1 MPNSG
6 SIYGS
11 FNGSS
16 ANNFIFRIDWTVL
29 QQDNANRKSKVR
41 FSWNVQRKYS
51 GQNTYKYPA
60 PWSQTTDGSTDSGS
74 INFDIR
80 NTPTYTDLE
89 ILTNTVWIQHGVNGK
104 KTAAVS
110 GTLNLSGT
118 SAGTGSF
125 SGSIALPD
133 IPVTPPS
140 INSFAISDVGA
151 SLASGVYVEGK
162 SVIKLTATATAY
174 EGATVS
180 NYAFYRDGTLIG
192 NNAAGVLTEAGTA
205 ISGSHVYKVIVTDS
219 YGMTAE
225 QSLAAITVYPYS
237 LPKIDSSET
246 YRCDTS
252 GTEQSGGPSVKVK
265 ASWTTSSC
273 GGYNTSSGTAA
284 VNGYSASLTNGTAA
298 RIDANLNAAAAYTVT
313 YTITDSFGETAVT
326 TIPVL
331 SAFRNFALYPD
342 GTVGGFAFGEMP
354 TSPGVGVFNTPDVIF
369 RGLVSPFGGIKPE
382 AGVRPA
388 TLTDLNSTILAKFN
402 DMEAGT
408 VHLLVLDPSANF
420 SPFGGGK
427 TCFLIFKASSTYGA
441 IVGANGISG
450 SGCIIYKTSVYSG
463 AITGWSVV

>member
-29 QQDNANRKSKVR
+29 QQDNANRKSKVK

-125 SGSIALPD
+125 SGSIVLPD

-192 NNAAGVLTEAGTA
+192 NNTTGVLTEAGTA
-205 ISGSHVYKVIVTDS
+205 ISGSHIYKVIVTDS

-326 TIPVL
+326 TVPVL

-354 TSPGVGVFNTPDVIF
+354 TSPGVGVFNTPHVIF
-369 RGLVSPFGGIKPE
+369 RGDVKIEDALLPSDTQNVS
-382 AGVRPA
+382 
-388 TLTDLNSTILAKFN
+388 TLAAADSALLAVF
-402 DMEAGT
+402 
-408 VHLLVLDPSANF
+408 ANMPDRSVTFAMLTFTASF
-420 SPFGGGK
+420 SPFEGYATLFQICRTNSSYGVVAGYSYDASSAK
-427 TCFLIFKASSTYGA
+427 LFKAA
-441 IVGANGISG
+441 ILGGVL
-450 SGCIIYKTSVYSG
+450 TSWVT
-463 AITGWSVV
+463 I

>member
-29 QQDNANRKSKVR
+29 QQDNASRKSKVK

-60 PWSQTTDGSTDSGS
+60 PWSQTTDGSTDSGN

-89 ILTNTVWIQHGVNGK
+89 ILTNTVWIQHGANGK

-125 SGSIALPD
+125 SGSIVLPD

-192 NNAAGVLTEAGTA
+192 NNTTGVLTEAGTA

-326 TIPVL
+326 TVPVL

-354 TSPGVGVFNTPDVIF
+354 TSPGVGVFNTPHVIF
-369 RGLVSPFGGIKPE
+369 RGDVKIEDALLPSDTQNVS
-382 AGVRPA
+382 
-388 TLTDLNSTILAKFN
+388 TLAAADSALLAVF
-402 DMEAGT
+402 
-408 VHLLVLDPSANF
+408 ANMPDRSVTFAMLTFTASF
-420 SPFGGGK
+420 SPFEGYATLFQICRTNSSYGVVTGYSYDASSAK
-427 TCFLIFKASSTYGA
+427 LFKAAILGGA
-441 IVGANGISG
+441 L
-450 SGCIIYKTSVYSG
+450 TSWVT
-463 AITGWSVV
+463 I

>member
-29 QQDNANRKSKVR
+29 QQDNANRKSKVK

-180 NYAFYRDGTLIG
+180 SYAFYRDGTLIG
-192 NNAAGVLTEAGTA
+192 NNTTGVLTEAGTA

-237 LPKIDSSET
+237 LPKIDSSEA

-313 YTITDSFGETAVT
+313 YTIADSFGETAVT
-326 TIPVL
+326 TVPVL

-354 TSPGVGVFNTPDVIF
+354 TAPGMGVFNTPEVIF

-382 AGVRPA
+382 AGARPA

>member
-29 QQDNANRKSKVR
+29 QQDNANRKSKVK

-125 SGSIALPD
+125 SGSIMLPD

-140 INSFAISDVGA
+140 INSFAISDVGT

-180 NYAFYRDGTLIG
+180 SYAFYRDGTLIG
-192 NNAAGVLTEAGTA
+192 NNTTGVLTEAGTA

-284 VNGYSASLTNGTAA
+284 VNGYSTSLTNGTAA
-298 RIDANLNAAAAYTVT
+298 KIDANLNAAAAYTVT
-313 YTITDSFGETAVT
+313 YTIADSFGETAVT
-326 TIPVL
+326 TVPVL

-342 GTVGGFAFGEMP
+342 GTIGGFAFGEMP
-354 TSPGVGVFNTPDVIF
+354 TSPGVGVFNTPHVIF
-369 RGLVSPFGGIKPE
+369 RGDVKIEDALLPSDTQNVG
-382 AGVRPA
+382 
-388 TLTDLNSTILAKFN
+388 TLAAAESA
-402 DMEAGT
+402 
-408 VHLLVLDPSANF
+408 LLDVFANMPDRSVTFAMLTFTASF
-420 SPFGGGK
+420 SPFGGYATLFQICRTNSSYGVVTGYSYDASSAK
-427 TCFLIFKASSTYGA
+427 LFKAAVLGGA
-441 IVGANGISG
+441 L
-450 SGCIIYKTSVYSG
+450 TSWVT
-463 AITGWSVV
+463 I

>member
-29 QQDNANRKSKVR
+29 QQDNANRKSKVK

-125 SGSIALPD
+125 SGSIVLPD

-140 INSFAISDVGA
+140 INSFAISDVGT

-180 NYAFYRDGTLIG
+180 SYAFYRDGTLIG
-192 NNAAGVLTEAGTA
+192 NNTTGVLTEAGTA
-205 ISGSHVYKVIVTDS
+205 ISGSHIYKVIVTDS

-246 YRCDTS
+246 YRCDTG

-298 RIDANLNAAAAYTVT
+298 RIDANLNPAAAYTVT

-326 TIPVL
+326 TVPVL

-354 TSPGVGVFNTPDVIF
+354 TSPGVGVFNTPHVIF
-369 RGLVSPFGGIKPE
+369 RGDVKVEDALLPSDTQNVG
-382 AGVRPA
+382 
-388 TLTDLNSTILAKFN
+388 TLAAAESALLNVF
-402 DMEAGT
+402 
-408 VHLLVLDPSANF
+408 ANMPDRSVTFAMLTFTASF
-420 SPFGGGK
+420 SPFGGYATLFQICRTNSSYGVVTGYSYDASSAK
-427 TCFLIFKASSTYGA
+427 LFKAAVLGGA
-441 IVGANGISG
+441 L
-450 SGCIIYKTSVYSG
+450 TSWVT
-463 AITGWSVV
+463 I

>member
-1 MPNSG
+1 MPSSG

-41 FSWNVQRKYS
+41 FSWNIQRKYS
-51 GQNTYKYPA
+51 NQNTYKYPA

-74 INFDIR
+74 VNFDIR
-80 NTPTYTDLE
+80 NTATYTDYNY
-89 ILTNTVWIQHGVNGK
+89 LTKDVWIQHGANGK

-118 SAGTGSF
+118 SAGIGSF
-125 SGSIALPD
+125 SDSIVLPD

-140 INSFAISDVGA
+140 INSFAISDVGT

-180 NYAFYRDGTLIG
+180 GFAFYRDGALIG
-192 NNAAGVLTEAGTA
+192 SNTTGVLTEASTA

-225 QSLAAITVYPYS
+225 QSLAAVTVYPYS
-237 LPKIDSSET
+237 LPKIDSTET
-246 YRCDTS
+246 YRCNTS
-252 GTEQSGGPSVKVK
+252 GTAQSGGPSVKVK

-273 GGYNTSSGTAA
+273 GGHNTSSGAA
-284 VNGYSASLTNGTAA
+284 SVNGVSASLTNGTAA
-298 RIDANLNAAAAYTVT
+298 RIDANLNSAAAYTVT

-326 TIPVL
+326 TVPVL

-354 TSPGVGVFNTPDVIF
+354 TSPGYGVFNVPHIIF
-369 RGLVSPFGGIKPE
+369 RGDVEIEDGIKPKLIQSVASLSAAE
-382 AGVRPA
+382 TALMDIFDDMPDCSLTHVILTFSASFNPFSGA
-388 TLTDLNSTILAKFN
+388 TTMFQIFRSNSNYGCITGYSYASL
-402 DMEAGT
+402 G
-408 VHLLVLDPSANF
+408 AN
-420 SPFGGGK
+420 
-427 TCFLIFKASSTYGA
+427 TYKASIY
-441 IVGANGISG
+441 SG
-450 SGCIIYKTSVYSG
+450 SITSWD
-463 AITGWSVV
+463 TF

>member
-29 QQDNANRKSKVR
+29 QQDNANRKSKVK

-125 SGSIALPD
+125 SGSIVLPD

-140 INSFAISDVGA
+140 INSFAISDVGT

-180 NYAFYRDGTLIG
+180 SYAFYRDGTLIG
-192 NNAAGVLTEAGTA
+192 NNTTGVLTEAGTA

-326 TIPVL
+326 TVPVL

-354 TSPGVGVFNTPDVIF
+354 TSPGVGVFNTPHVIF
-369 RGLVSPFGGIKPE
+369 RGDVKIEDALLPSDTQNVG
-382 AGVRPA
+382 
-388 TLTDLNSTILAKFN
+388 TLAAAESA
-402 DMEAGT
+402 
-408 VHLLVLDPSANF
+408 LLDVFANMPDRSVTFAMLTFTASF
-420 SPFGGGK
+420 SPFGGYATLFQICRTNSSYGVVTGYSYDASSAK
-427 TCFLIFKASSTYGA
+427 LFKAAILGGA
-441 IVGANGISG
+441 L
-450 SGCIIYKTSVYSG
+450 TSWVT
-463 AITGWSVV
+463 I

>member
-29 QQDNANRKSKVR
+29 QQDNANRKSKVK
-41 FSWNVQRKYS
+41 FFWNVQRKYS

-80 NTPTYTDLE
+80 STPTYTDLE

-125 SGSIALPD
+125 SGSIVLPD

-140 INSFAISDVGA
+140 INSFAISDVGT

-162 SVIKLTATATAY
+162 SIIKLTATATAY

-180 NYAFYRDGTLIG
+180 GYALFRDGTQIG
-192 NNAAGVLTEAGTA
+192 NNTTGIFTEAGAA

-326 TIPVL
+326 TVPVL

-354 TSPGVGVFNTPDVIF
+354 TVPGVGVFNTPHVIF
-369 RGLVSPFGGIKPE
+369 RGDVKIEDALLPSDTQNVGTLAAAESALLNVFANMPDSSIAFALLTFSASFDPFAGGVTVFQICRANSSYGVITGYSYSPSG
-382 AGVRPA
+382 
-388 TLTDLNSTILAKFN
+388 AK
-402 DMEAGT
+402 
-408 VHLLVLDPSANF
+408 
-420 SPFGGGK
+420 
-427 TCFLIFKASSTYGA
+427 IFKAAVYG
-441 IVGANGISG
+441 GAL
-450 SGCIIYKTSVYSG
+450 TSW
-463 AITGWSVV
+463 ATI